1 MIDVIDRTLSPM
13 GGRLLKRWV
22 ALPSCEKDVII
33 SRHNIV
39 KFLISDEKM
48 NELIHNAISNLS
60 DIERL
65 TSKLATK
72 KINPREIFSLKH
84 SVELIEN
91 LKSDIYKT
99 ECMEL
104 NHLIDSIQNCTDFIS
119 KVSNT

>member
-1 MIDVIDRTLSPM
+1 M
-13 GGRLLKRWV
+13 
-22 ALPSCEKDVII
+22 
-33 SRHNIV
+33 
-39 KFLISDEKM
+39 ISDEKM

-91 LKSDIYKT
+91 LK
-99 ECMEL
+99 E
-104 NHLIDSIQNCTDFIS
+104 
-119 KVSNT
+119 

>member
-1 MIDVIDRTLSPM
+1 
-13 GGRLLKRWV
+13 
-22 ALPSCEKDVII
+22 
-33 SRHNIV
+33 
-39 KFLISDEKM
+39 M
-48 NELIHNAISNLS
+48 NELIHNVISNLS

-104 NHLIDSIQNCTDFIS
+104 NHLIDSIENCTDFIS
-119 KVSNT
+119 KVSNTLNLDPPASIGKGNTISSSVSGELSDLREISKKY